1 MPTTQQEARFG
12 SLARRSAKVAKIY
25 RGGLAVL
32 FDEQNPC
39 RFELAAHSMRE
50 LMEKCPLLI
59 GGDVLSTGDGMK
71 NRLGPVRQAYLT
83 VTRDQG
89 LNESFP
95 LAGLEGPLR
104 AVLMEL
110 ARFFK
115 WQDDNR
121 PKAEKRIAETLTAL
135 SGPGQALPV
144 DIFDNEVNRWMEAD
158 DYFHMVAH
166 NRQDVVSRD
175 EFLHHMTSIESILLR
190 RLQPRAVAG
199 HDALDA
205 SIQEGESGH

>member
-1 MPTTQQEARFG
+1 MPTTEQEALFG
-12 SLARRSAKVAKIY
+12 SLARRSAKLAKIY

-39 RFELAAHSMRE
+39 RFELAAHCMRE

-59 GGDVLSTGDGMK
+59 GSDVLSSGDGMK

-83 VTRDQG
+83 VARDQG
-89 LNESFP
+89 FNESSS
-95 LAGLEGPLR
+95 LAGVEGPLR

-121 PKAEKRIAETLTAL
+121 PKAEKRIAETLATL
-135 SGPGQALPV
+135 SGPGPSLPV
-144 DIFDNEVNRWMEAD
+144 DISDNEVNRWMEAD

-166 NRQDVVSRD
+166 NRQDTVNRD
-175 EFLHHMTSIESILLR
+175 EFLRHMTFIESILLR

-205 SIQEGESGH
+205 LIQEGESGH